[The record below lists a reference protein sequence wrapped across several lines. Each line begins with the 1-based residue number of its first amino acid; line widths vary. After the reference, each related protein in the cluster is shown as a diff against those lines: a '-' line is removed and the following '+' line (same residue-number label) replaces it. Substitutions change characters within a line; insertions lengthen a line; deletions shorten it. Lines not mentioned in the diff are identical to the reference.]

1 MRGGSRPLFSLLYL
15 YAHQSSTPF
24 VLLAAGLY
32 MSAGQQPVFIY
43 AHDRAPVFSPF
54 FFVLWSFFFSSRP
67 KKNKNKEK
75 REMRG
80 KKEKYQTRCG
90 LMDCRVWKT
99 ARIPPVSLLLLFP
112 PSPPS
117 FSYGPERQRYR
128 RGCEQPAERERLE
141 KLGTTGPI
149 KTNATR
155 GNELHSTHTHIAI
168 FITQVMLGL
177 FFFSSRARL
186 NPPPLPGAPPS
197 KLVFFL
203 LFLLFFRKSCHT
215 DGRCWTLMCGLLSL
229 SISRLS
235 LFEPYSSL
243 YPHPV

>member
-1 MRGGSRPLFSLLYL
+1 
-15 YAHQSSTPF
+15 
-24 VLLAAGLY
+24 
-32 MSAGQQPVFIY
+32 
-43 AHDRAPVFSPF
+43 
-54 FFVLWSFFFSSRP
+54 
-67 KKNKNKEK
+67 
-75 REMRG
+75 MRG

-128 RGCEQPAERERLE
+128 RGCEQPAKRERE
-141 KLGTTGPI
+141 TG
-149 KTNATR
+149 KKFGNHRTNQNQCHTR
-155 GNELHSTHTHIAI
+155 KWAAQHTHIHIAI